1 VGSHHHLTMP
11 RNVAK
16 RGYSP
21 TSLHLEQIPTGG
33 AGVEDGPPAGEIRQ
47 EARSAA
53 TAAAASGGSSDS
65 GDSSPSAPCSNSSSD
80 IGSEVGT
87 ERKAV
92 DAGTGVAAG
101 GKRGRRDRDGRQR
114 GWLWPPGPEWSPTG
128 ELSWLERETSRQ
140 YEEHN

>member
-65 GDSSPSAPCSNSSSD
+65 GDSSPSAPLLELVVRHWIRSGD
-80 IGSEVGT
+80 GEEGGGRRDRGGRRRETRPPGLGWPAAGV
-87 ERKAV
+87 AV
-92 DAGTGVAAG
+92 AAGTGVVTDG
-101 GKRGRRDRDGRQR
+101 GAFVAR
-114 GWLWPPGPEWSPTG
+114 
-128 ELSWLERETSRQ
+128 ER
-140 YEEHN
+140 N

>member
-1 VGSHHHLTMP
+1 M
-11 RNVAK
+11 
-16 RGYSP
+16 
-21 TSLHLEQIPTGG
+21 
-33 AGVEDGPPAGEIRQ
+33 EDGPPGADPDRGAGVGDGPPVGEIRQ

-92 DAGTGVAAG
+92 DTRTGWPPAGNEAAGTGMAG
-101 GKRGRRDRDGRQR
+101 GGGGCGRRDRSGHRR
-114 GWLWPPGPEWSPTG
+114 G
-128 ELSWLERETSRQ
+128 ELSWLGGLVVVMVVVA
-140 YEEHN
+140 

>member
-1 VGSHHHLTMP
+1 MP

-92 DAGTGVAAG
+92 DAGTGVVAG
-101 GKRGRRDRDGRQR
+101 GKRDRRDRDGRR
-114 GWLWPPGPEWSPTG
+114 RRWVWPPGPEWSPTG
-128 ELSWLERETSRQ
+128 GAFVARER
-140 YEEHN
+140 N

>member
-1 VGSHHHLTMP
+1 MVPRRERSGRRPDLPPQQRQLVEGAPTVGILPH
-11 RNVAK
+11 
-16 RGYSP
+16 
-21 TSLHLEQIPTGG
+21 
-33 AGVEDGPPAGEIRQ
+33 PP
-47 EARSAA
+47 
-53 TAAAASGGSSDS
+53 
-65 GDSSPSAPCSNSSSD
+65 PCSNSSSD